1 MNVIYVIEDG
11 AGLSFSKHG
20 IGKYWNQNLK
30 VLKVE
35 MKSKE
40 QFEII

>member
-11 AGLSFSKHG
+11 AGLSFSKH
-20 IGKYWNQNLK
+20 GKYWNQNLK